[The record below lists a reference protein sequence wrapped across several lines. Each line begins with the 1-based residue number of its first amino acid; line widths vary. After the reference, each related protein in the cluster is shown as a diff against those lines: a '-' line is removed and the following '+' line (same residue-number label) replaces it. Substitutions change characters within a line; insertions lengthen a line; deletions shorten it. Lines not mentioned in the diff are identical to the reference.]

1 MNILGSCRMWGSP
14 WSFCST
20 SGVEL
25 GLPLAAEELKLGL
38 RLGKGSGLRLG
49 VGLILGLELGSD
61 LVLKVD

>member
-20 SGVEL
+20 SGVEF

-38 RLGKGSGLRLG
+38 RLGLGPGLRLG
-49 VGLILGLELGSD
+49 VD
-61 LVLKVD
+61 LRLW